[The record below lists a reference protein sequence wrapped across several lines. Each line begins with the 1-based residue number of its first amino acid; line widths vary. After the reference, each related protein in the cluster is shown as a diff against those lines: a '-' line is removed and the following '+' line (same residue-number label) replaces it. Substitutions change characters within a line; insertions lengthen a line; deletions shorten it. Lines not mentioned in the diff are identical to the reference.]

1 MSRQGGR
8 ADLPGTALSVAIG
21 ERFPQVLSAARE
33 GAEWAWAE
41 LYDEFAPRLLRFIAS
56 QGAGEPEDCLGECF
70 LQLVRNLP
78 TFSGDEAAF
87 RSWVYLLARN
97 RVVDQW
103 RAAGRRPVTTS
114 GDLVALLQHRRP
126 SESAD
131 APLAR
136 QDAIDEILAH
146 LNPDQRAVVVLR
158 VLDGFNVEETAVILR
173 RSPGAV
179 RVLQHR
185 AIKNL
190 RETLKSM
197 EPA

>member
-1 MSRQGGR
+1 M
-8 ADLPGTALSVAIG
+8 AIG
-21 ERFPQVLSAARE
+21 ERFPQVLCAARE

-56 QGAGEPEDCLGECF
+56 QGAAEPEDCLGECF
-70 LQLVRNLP
+70 LQVVRNLP
-78 TFSGDEAAF
+78 TFSGDEAGF

-103 RAAGRRPVTTS
+103 RAAGRRPVTS
-114 GDLVALLQHRRP
+114 GDLVDLHQHRRP
-126 SESAD
+126 SEAAD

-136 QDAIDEILAH
+136 QDAIEDILAH

-158 VLDGFNVEETAVILR
+158 VVDGFSVEETAVILR

-185 AIKNL
+185 AIRNL
-190 RETLKSM
+190 RESVRSM